1 MTAMAGVAKRQRRYR
16 GLTAAERHRQ
26 RRELLLDAGLELF
39 GTLGYAAS
47 SVRAISQQA
56 GLNSRY
62 FYESFTDREALL
74 IAVYE
79 RIVAEI
85 AEAIVAATKDARTI
99 ADQARWGLDANWAI
113 LTGDRRKARVLAIE
127 VVGVSERLEALRR
140 AYRHAFADL
149 LVQNSALIVGKE
161 LETKLDPV
169 LVARALVGG
178 SIDILVDWI
187 NGEVSH
193 DRETIV
199 EHFTVLYTAAAAA
212 AIGETQAKFMR
223 RARTLPAGSN
233 GLGAVRVQ
241 IEQARELA
249 GAARGSRGTRS
260 ARAKGGEIKRSAVRE
275 PRRRGASGAGARAG

>member
-1 MTAMAGVAKRQRRYR
+1 MKAMAGVAKRQRRYR

-62 FYESFTDREALL
+62 FYESFADREALL

-79 RIVAEI
+79 RIVAAI
-85 AEAIVAATKDARTI
+85 AAATKDARTI

-149 LVQNSALIVGKE
+149 LVQNSALIVGKG

-178 SIDILVDWI
+178 SIDIL
-187 NGEVSH
+187 
-193 DRETIV
+193 
-199 EHFTVLYTAAAAA
+199 
-212 AIGETQAKFMR
+212 
-223 RARTLPAGSN
+223 
-233 GLGAVRVQ
+233 
-241 IEQARELA
+241 
-249 GAARGSRGTRS
+249 
-260 ARAKGGEIKRSAVRE
+260 
-275 PRRRGASGAGARAG
+275 